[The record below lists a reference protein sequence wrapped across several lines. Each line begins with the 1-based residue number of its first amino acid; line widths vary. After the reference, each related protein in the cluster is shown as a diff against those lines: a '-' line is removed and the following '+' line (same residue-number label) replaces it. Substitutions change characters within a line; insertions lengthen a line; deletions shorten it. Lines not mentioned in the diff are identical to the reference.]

1 MKSIFD
7 RSFHYTPS
15 FETDVKKTFAKIRR
29 QQRQI
34 RIQAA
39 AETKQKV
46 LPIRQNKIGPGA

>member
-46 LPIRQNKIGPGA
+46 LPIRQSKIGPGA